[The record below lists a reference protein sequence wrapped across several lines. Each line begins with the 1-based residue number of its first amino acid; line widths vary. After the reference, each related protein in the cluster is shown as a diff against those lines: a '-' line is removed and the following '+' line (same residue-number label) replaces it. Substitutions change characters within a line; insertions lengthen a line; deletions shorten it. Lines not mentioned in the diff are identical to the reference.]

1 MREHR
6 ERGRKCRAQT
16 FAPTIAGIL
25 QRKQAPIREAQQFGV
40 VPLELRPRSDHRVL
54 ARFPRSASMPPTGWL
69 PLRGER
75 LLPLALMFRQSP
87 KNVIDWS
94 PLGRVGQSNPKNASR
109 EARRYSHSGLRPRPA
124 VRGQTTVRRLAA
136 IYLPERAIAL
146 QEIFLEAYARRYAN
160 LLTPQGGQPRVQSCD
175 SGCLRTLA
183 HLITKLIT
191 SSAIQAF
198 P

>member
-1 MREHR
+1 
-6 ERGRKCRAQT
+6 
-16 FAPTIAGIL
+16 
-25 QRKQAPIREAQQFGV
+25 
-40 VPLELRPRSDHRVL
+40 
-54 ARFPRSASMPPTGWL
+54 MPPTGWL

-146 QEIFLEAYARRYAN
+146 QEIFLEACARRYAN
-160 LLTPQGGQPRVQSCD
+160 LLTPQVGQQILERGREISHHHPKSLLSSTQIEMKHFKSWD
-175 SGCLRTLA
+175 EGFLR
-183 HLITKLIT
+183 
-191 SSAIQAF
+191 
-198 P
+198 